1 MPSDRWLY
9 ALSLSAVASSVAGL
23 LVPLYVVSLGGGPG
37 ALGVSASLSSLVGA
51 PGAILAGRYA
61 DRTGDRRG
69 VVVAALA
76 VAAVALVVLPFL
88 HSVWTVIAVYAVLA
102 FAIAAISPVVTMLV
116 VGDTPEQ
123 AWNGRI
129 ARLNVFQGYGSTAGF
144 VIGTVWT
151 VGVAAVASTE
161 VVQGSLFAVAAL
173 FGVGAAALA
182 VYSLPRHDAMQVG
195 PRRANRVA
203 AILSRTSRNAPDATF
218 AYGTNR
224 LFWATRSLSLARLR
238 RLRADLPP
246 ALWLY
251 FGAAFCFFTGFS
263 VFWAPL
269 PLYLDANLG
278 FTSGMVFALY
288 LVNNAASTLLFG
300 RAGDVSGAHDVRLVQ
315 GGALG
320 LRAAAFVGVAGV
332 GLFGA
337 DALSGTLGS
346 LAAVGALLFVVGV
359 TWAFIAV
366 TGTAIVSRFAPAS
379 ARGSVLGTY
388 AALAAVAGA
397 VGGLLGGWLA
407 AYRFDVAF
415 VVAAGLCVVGA
426 AVVYGARRLSAGSA
440 ATTDGTGA

>member
-9 ALSLSAVASSVAGL
+9 ALSCSAVASSVAGL
-23 LVPLYVVSLGGGPG
+23 LVPLYVVHLGGGPG

-69 VVVAALA
+69 VIVAALG
-76 VAAVALVVLPFL
+76 VAALALVVLPFL
-88 HSVWTVIAVYAVLA
+88 RSVWPVIAVYAVLA
-102 FAIAAISPVVTMLV
+102 FALAAISPVVTMLV
-116 VGDTPEQ
+116 VADTPEQ
-123 AWNGRI
+123 QWNERI
-129 ARLNVFQGYGSTAGF
+129 ARLNVFQGYGSTLGF
-144 VIGTVWT
+144 VLGTVWT
-151 VGVAAVASTE
+151 VGVAVVATPE
-161 VVQGSLFAVAAL
+161 IVQESLFAVAAA
-173 FGVGAAALA
+173 FGVSAAALA
-182 VYSLPRHDAMQVG
+182 ARSLPRHDARQVG

-218 AYGTNR
+218 SYGTNR

-238 RLRADLPP
+238 RLGADLPP
-246 ALWLY
+246 TLWLY

-269 PLYLDANLG
+269 PLYLDTNLG
-278 FTSGMVFALY
+278 FSSGMVFALY

-300 RAGDVSGAHDVRLVQ
+300 SAGRLSSSHDVRLVQ
-315 GGALG
+315 SGALG

-332 GLFGA
+332 GLLGA
-337 DALSGTLGS
+337 DALSGTFGA
-346 LAAVGALLFVVGV
+346 LAAIGALLFVVGV

-366 TGTAIVSRFAPAS
+366 AGTAIVSRFAPAG
-379 ARGSVLGTY
+379 ARGSILGTY

-397 VGGLLGGWLA
+397 VGGLLGGWVA
-407 AYRFDVAF
+407 ASSFGVAF

-426 AVVYGARRLSAGSA
+426 IGVYGARRLS
-440 ATTDGTGA
+440 TGATPIEGASH